1 MMLEVMSVA
10 GEGKSKATDVVA
22 VAQSGC
28 FVTVAV
34 GAAGADG
41 TVLTVRLNGAETQPV
56 PFFTVTL

>member
-1 MMLEVMSVA
+1 MPVTAAGDVTVIVPVA
-10 GEGKSKATDVVA
+10 E
-22 VAQSGC
+22 AQSGC
-28 FVTVAV
+28 LLTVAV

>member
-1 MMLEVMSVA
+1 MPVA
-10 GEGKSKATDVVA
+10 GAGKVMVIVPVA

-28 FVTVAV
+28 FVIVAV

-41 TVLTVRLNGAETQPV
+41 TALTVRFSGAETQPV